1 MGYFALPTDKNC
13 PYELINNIKANLK
26 LYKDKIT
33 NDDYLYLLDVFVQ
46 SDLDKIEELL
56 KEREWTS
63 EVKTHTPQEN

>member
-1 MGYFALPTDKNC
+1 MGYFTLPTDKNC
-13 PYELINNIKANLK
+13 PYALIDNIKANLK
-26 LYKDKIT
+26 LYTDKLTDNRYRYI
-33 NDDYLYLLDVFVQ
+33 LDVFVQ